1 MLLSEHKKISRG
13 LSLIE
18 ASMVL
23 ALSAIVVSGV
33 LYYYNN
39 ASSNRKLVEDS
50 KTIQMVISTI
60 RTLYENQKPDVAI
73 DVGAVIKSG
82 NFKSSSDGK
91 SVLMPTGEK
100 LNILDGSK
108 AHGGRFYAIDF
119 YTRDKDICAH
129 LASIK
134 YGTSHFATEVKQ
146 SNGNGSSGSG
156 AATPVDQLIAKPAE
170 QRYLTVSKA
179 ASECAKNIGDNGGE
193 ARVYMAFK
201 G

>member
-1 MLLSEHKKISRG
+1 MLFISKQKKISKG

-39 ASSNRKLVEDS
+39 ASSNRKLVENS

-60 RTLYENQKPDVAI
+60 RTLYENQKPTTPIDLKAVAQ
-73 DVGAVIKSG
+73 AG
-82 NFKSSSDGK
+82 NFKTK
-91 SVLMPTGEK
+91 STGSTTYIVMPTGEN
-100 LNILDGSK
+100 LSIISGAAAFGNRL
-108 AHGGRFYAIDF
+108 YAIDF
-119 YTRDKDICAH
+119 YTSDKNVCSH

-134 YGTSHFATEVKQ
+134 YGTSHFATEVGGRTGTVTPVATLLQK
-146 SNGNGSSGSG
+146 SAADRYLAVNK
-156 AATPVDQLIAKPAE
+156 AATE
-170 QRYLTVSKA
+170 CSSK
-179 ASECAKNIGDNGGE
+179 IDTTGM

>member
-1 MLLSEHKKISRG
+1 MLLFSKYKKDSRG

-39 ASSNRKLVEDS
+39 ASSNRKLVEDA

-60 RTLYENQKPDVAI
+60 RTLYENQGPTVKLDAGPVAK
-73 DVGAVIKSG
+73 AG
-82 NFKSSSDGK
+82 NFTTTIKNTK
-91 SVLMPTGEK
+91 THIVMPTGET
-100 LNILDGSK
+100 LNIIDGTSL
-108 AHGGRFYAIDF
+108 GTRIYALDF
-119 YTRDKDICAH
+119 YTSDKNICSH

-134 YGTSHFATEVKQ
+134 YGTSHVATEIVAN
-146 SNGNGSSGSG
+146 NGKVSLVN
-156 AATPVDQLIAKPAE
+156 DLLAKPAVD
-170 QRYLTVSKA
+170 RYLTVDKA
-179 ASECAKNIGDNGGE
+179 ASECSNKIDSGGGDV
-193 ARVYMAFK
+193 RVYMLFK

>member
-1 MLLSEHKKISRG
+1 MLSFSKHKKNSRG

-23 ALSAIVVSGV
+23 ALSAIVVSGA

-39 ASSNRKLVEDS
+39 ASSNRKLAEDA

-60 RTLYENQKPDVAI
+60 RTLYENQKPTTTIDGQAI
-73 DVGAVIKSG
+73 ALAG
-82 NFKSSSDGK
+82 NFKTKSSGNDLSI
-91 SVLMPTGEK
+91 VMPTGESLK
-100 LNILDGSK
+100 IINGTSTFK
-108 AHGGRFYAIDF
+108 KRYYAIDF
-119 YTRDKDICAH
+119 FTSDKNICSH

-134 YGTSHFATEVKQ
+134 YGTSHFATQVADKSGKVDTVASLEAKPAADRYLTVNSAAEQCSQKI
-146 SNGNGSSGSG
+146 GSSGS
-156 AATPVDQLIAKPAE
+156 
-170 QRYLTVSKA
+170 
-179 ASECAKNIGDNGGE
+179 

>member
-1 MLLSEHKKISRG
+1 MKNSRG

-18 ASMVL
+18 VSMVL

-60 RTLYENQKPDVAI
+60 RTLYENQMPTTSIDLNAVAK
-73 DVGAVIKSG
+73 AG
-82 NFKSSSDGK
+82 NFKTQSSGQK
-91 SVLMPTGEK
+91 TYIVMPTGETV
-100 LNILDGSK
+100 NIISGAQSFGNRL
-108 AHGGRFYAIDF
+108 YAIDF
-119 YTRDKDICAH
+119 FTSDKSVCSH

-134 YGTSHFATEVKQ
+134 YGTSHFATQVAEK
-146 SNGNGSSGSG
+146 SG
-156 AATPVDQLIAKPAE
+156 TVDTVANLLNKPAVD
-170 QRYLTVSKA
+170 RYLTVNTA
-179 ASECAKNIGDNGGE
+179 AEQCSQKIDSSGL